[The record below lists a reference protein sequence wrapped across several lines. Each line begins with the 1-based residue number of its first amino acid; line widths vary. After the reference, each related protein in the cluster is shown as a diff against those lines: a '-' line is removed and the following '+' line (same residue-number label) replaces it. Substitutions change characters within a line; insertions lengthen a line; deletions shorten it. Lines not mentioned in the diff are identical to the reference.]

1 MRKYVDLIPWDSV
14 SFLMDDYNESFIR
27 QFQDYINWNMLGLFG
42 NTPHYSYDF
51 IREFIDKLKI
61 QEIIAG
67 EVKRRSGRE
76 EKMKREFLGERV

>member
-1 MRKYVDLIPWDSV
+1 
-14 SFLMDDYNESFIR
+14 
-27 QFQDYINWNMLGLFG
+27 MLGLFG